1 MLTKIIS
8 GGQTGA
14 DQAALDVAIKH
25 NIPHGGSIPKG
36 RQTETGPLPGMYH
49 LEEMPTSNYPKRTEK
64 NILDS
69 DGTLIVSHG
78 NITGGTALTKKLAKR
93 HNKPWLHV
101 DMDKMSLLYATRLL
115 GSWIIDNG
123 IQVLNV
129 AGSRASGDPEIYNV
143 TMEIL
148 ETLFTKRA

>member
-36 RQTETGPLPGMYH
+36 RLTEVGPLPVMYH

-64 NILDS
+64 NVLDS